1 MTDVFT
7 HVASTRTVANAVSG
21 TVPGAVADAVSG
33 TVGNTAAGVHG

>member
-7 HVASTRTVANAVSG
+7 HVTCTRTVANAVSG